1 MGEPVKLN
9 AELGISEPSLR
20 FSNTSFCKGHP
31 CPHLT
36 CPAASHL
43 LPLGPSQPPPAYLPF
58 SWILWLC
65 QGENGCKEL
74 SLLLKQETQ
83 EQGHFLVLFW
93 VAAGSIFFDLS
104 VGGGQK
110 GKVSFSSDHMKASLP
125 ELPSLQP
132 SHIPFHSNFEYMSQS
147 LRGMDFFCRKVESLL
162 PTVFSVSSDSNV

>member
-1 MGEPVKLN
+1 MAARNFHFCSNKKPKSKV
-9 AELGISEPSLR
+9 ISLF
-20 FSNTSFCKGHP
+20 FSEW
-31 CPHLT
+31 
-36 CPAASHL
+36 L
-43 LPLGPSQPPPAYLPF
+43 LDPF
-58 SWILWLC
+58 
-65 QGENGCKEL
+65 
-74 SLLLKQETQ
+74 
-83 EQGHFLVLFW
+83 
-93 VAAGSIFFDLS
+93 FFDLS